1 MDMLLGRRAQSSAAH
16 TLAGKSFSER
26 TPSGKSFS
34 TLRLDAEDAPGV
46 ADENLED
53 AVRGERDYL
62 RERLRGELKREPTE
76 EELDEYLRRHTEG
89 Y

>member
-1 MDMLLGRRAQSSAAH
+1 MDILSGRHASPKTAH
-16 TLAGKSFSER
+16 TLTSKSFPER
-26 TPSGKSFS
+26 VLTGESVSA
-34 TLRLDAEDAPGV
+34 LRLDAEEASD
-46 ADENLED
+46 ADEGLED

-62 RERLRGELKREPTE
+62 RERLRSELKREPTE